1 MKELKVA
8 VGLSGGVDSSVAAAM
23 LMRQGH
29 EVIGIHMTLWGGKSE
44 PSNGRHA
51 CYGPGEA
58 EETEQAAKVAKK
70 LQIPF
75 HKFDLSQEYEAL
87 VLSYFRTEYL
97 AGRTP
102 NPCLMCNPRVKF
114 GALVDKAAASG
125 LKFDCFATGHYAR
138 VHYDE
143 TRKRHLLMKALD
155 PKKDQSYGLVFLSQ
169 EQLAR
174 TMLPLG
180 EMNKVEVR
188 KVAKTIGLETHDIP
202 DSQDFYSGN
211 YSELVSALPMP
222 GEILDTAGNVL
233 GKHKGAW
240 HFTIGQRR
248 HLGISTRHLFVKE
261 IDATRN
267 AVIVGKR
274 EDIFCSELIAGN
286 LNLIAIDE
294 IRDSMDVGI
303 KFRHSPKEVPGT
315 ITPVAGGMVRVKF
328 LEPQWGLPPG
338 QVVAFYDENMVIG
351 GGRIEKIL

>member
-1 MKELKVA
+1 MKVA
-8 VGLSGGVDSSVAAAM
+8 VGLSGGVDSSVAAAI
-23 LMRQGH
+23 LKQQGH

-44 PSNGRHA
+44 ASNGRHA

-58 EETEQAAKVAKK
+58 EETEQAVKVAEK

-75 HKFDLSQEYEAL
+75 HTFDLSQEYETL

-102 NPCLMCNPRVKF
+102 NPCLTCNPRVKF

-180 EMNKVEVR
+180 GMSKTEVR
-188 KVAKTIGLETHDIP
+188 KAAKDIGLETHDIP
-202 DSQDFYSGN
+202 DSQDFYSGD
-211 YSELVSALPMP
+211 YSELVSAIPMP
-222 GEILDTAGNVL
+222 GEIIDTAGNVL

-261 IDATRN
+261 IDAARN
-267 AVIVGKR
+267 TVIVGKR
-274 EDIFCSELIAGN
+274 EDIFCNELIAGN
-286 LNLIAIDE
+286 LNFIAVENIQN
-294 IRDSMDVGI
+294 SMEVGI
-303 KFRHSPKEVPGT
+303 KFRHSPKEVAGT
-315 ITPVAGGMVRVKF
+315 ISPVAGGKIHVKF
-328 LEPQWGLPPG
+328 QEPQWGLPPG
-338 QVVAFYDENMVIG
+338 QVVAFYDNDIVIG
-351 GGRIEKIL
+351 GGTIEKIL

>member
-1 MKELKVA
+1 VKELKVA

-23 LMRQGH
+23 LKRQGH

-44 PSNGRHA
+44 TGNGRHA

-58 EETEQAAKVAKK
+58 EETDQAASVAEK

-75 HKFDLSQEYEAL
+75 HTFDLSQEYEAL

-114 GALVDKAAASG
+114 GALVDKAANTG
-125 LKFDCFATGHYAR
+125 LKFDYFATGHYAR

-143 TRKRHLLMKALD
+143 ARKRHLLMKAMD

-169 EQLAR
+169 KQLAR

-180 EMNKVEVR
+180 EMTKSDVR
-188 KVAKTIGLETHDIP
+188 KAAKDIGLQTHDIP
-202 DSQDFYSGN
+202 DSQDFYSGD
-211 YSELVSALPMP
+211 YSELVSAVPMP

-261 IDATRN
+261 IDAARN
-267 AVIVGKR
+267 VVIVGKR

-286 LNLIAIDE
+286 LNLIAVEE
-294 IRDSMDVGI
+294 IADSMDVGI
-303 KFRHSPKEVPGT
+303 KFRHSPKEVRGT
-315 ITPVAGGMVRVKF
+315 ISPVDGGMIHVKF
-328 LEPQWGLPPG
+328 KEPQWGLPPG
-338 QVVAFYDENMVIG
+338 QVVAFYDKDMVIG
-351 GGRIEKIL
+351 GGTIEKLV